1 VDHVCELFVWEQLG
15 IRYVLLWDVRRNRLT
30 VIYRRFGATC
40 RPHLQ
45 GSKRVQEEWVITNL
59 KDFNFLTRPLASAA
73 VVPTA
78 SEKQNNTL
86 LAPHQS
92 NEQYGGIVV
101 SQVSIPRPLTHSVN
115 PSFSW
120 KLSPL
125 PTSICFT
132 EVLKVFVGKS
142 IIRFSM

>member
-1 VDHVCELFVWEQLG
+1 M
-15 IRYVLLWDVRRNRLT
+15 
-30 VIYRRFGATC
+30 
-40 RPHLQ
+40 
-45 GSKRVQEEWVITNL
+45 
-59 KDFNFLTRPLASAA
+59 KDFNFLTRPLATAA

-92 NEQYGGIVV
+92 NEEYRGIVV

-115 PSFSW
+115 PSFFW

-125 PTSICFT
+125 PTPISFT
-132 EVLKVFVGKS
+132 EILKVFMGKNT
-142 IIRFSM
+142 IRFSLQAVQLVPVK

>member
-1 VDHVCELFVWEQLG
+1 MAQ
-15 IRYVLLWDVRRNRLT
+15 
-30 VIYRRFGATC
+30 
-40 RPHLQ
+40 
-45 GSKRVQEEWVITNL
+45 KVQEEWVITNL
-59 KDFNFLTRPLASAA
+59 KDFNFLTRPLATAA

-78 SEKQNNTL
+78 SEKQYNTQP
-86 LAPHQS
+86 APHQS

-125 PTSICFT
+125 PKPISFT
-132 EVLKVFVGKS
+132 EVLKVFMGKH
-142 IIRFSM
+142 IQV

>member
-1 VDHVCELFVWEQLG
+1 MLCDIDWQLFTGVSGQHVAPILKAQ
-15 IRYVLLWDVRRNRLT
+15 
-30 VIYRRFGATC
+30 
-40 RPHLQ
+40 
-45 GSKRVQEEWVITNL
+45 RVQEERVITNL
-59 KDFNFLTRPLASAA
+59 KDFNFLTIPLATAA

-78 SEKQNNTL
+78 SKQQNNTL
-86 LAPHQS
+86 PAPHQS

-101 SQVSIPRPLTHSVN
+101 SQVSIPRLLTHSVN

-125 PTSICFT
+125 PTPISFT

-142 IIRFSM
+142 TIRFSLQAVQLVPFNDVSY